1 MNVSLRRYF
10 FYILLLAL
18 GFPLGGFAQNI
29 NVSLFQG
36 QVYRDTFIS
45 QPNNPNLLISP
56 QHGTVSYPENPQH
69 HFNLT
74 YTPGPDFI
82 GQDHIRF
89 RVWKTTGSAITFQ
102 YRDYYFTVAPS
113 RVVAFHD
120 NATTTVGT
128 PVTINVLRNDST
140 TNGVLI
146 LKSIPMVNNGAAT
159 MNAADSTITFTPAP
173 GFEGIAYLNYAV
185 CDDLGACDNGTVSV
199 IVLGQNASLPDTMRI
214 FTKKNTPQNVFVP
227 GDYVLTGSPANGQ
240 YDDSGDVPVYSPN
253 PNYVGKDYILFDYNG
268 VDKVVEVR
276 VLNLGDNGFAFD
288 DQFYMTPYDGERE
301 FNVLAND
308 FYGVNSSCF
317 YVTSAAQYGT
327 VAYVP
332 GQDAKGVVRYT
343 PPAGFTGVDWFTYSV
358 CPPNTPGNVETA
370 TVYVFVSSYEP
381 SASSFYMSTPKR
393 TPLVVGY
400 SVPISQFSFTIEAP
414 AGLGTVTFL
423 EGNVDTLINGQQ
435 VTGYNL
441 ILYVPYDNV
450 DSGTD
455 DFELEYCVLTNGNC
469 SYTKTVKV
477 YVDILDLGDGS
488 GPMCFDDCVWPGDT
502 NFDGAVNME
511 DLLPLGLNMGEVGIP
526 RSEVNLSVWYGQYG
540 DNWND
545 PFQQSP
551 IDMKHLDTD
560 GDSLI
565 TGLDTLAISQ
575 FYGNTHSMTSV
586 KIPFFQYPIVLQG
599 DIFASPGDLVELDML
614 MGSEVDPAKNI
625 YGFTFPFQ
633 YDPGAVVP
641 GSVLINFSSG
651 SWLAYNSPML
661 QMTKNNQEGLVDVGF
676 SRTNGISASG
686 HGEVG
691 AVSFIISDDLDGFR
705 PGPEGL
711 LATVGGGMGT
721 VMNGSG
727 LTYGVKIPEYT
738 IHIVPR
744 ETVADPVSDP
754 SLLKVYPNPSNLGF
768 INLHLNGG
776 QEFERAMVY
785 SLDGRLLYDT
795 GKVLAHRMQLPVNQ
809 LKDGMYFLSVYT
821 PAGVINKKFEVIR

>member
-343 PPAGFTGVDWFTYSV
+343 PPGR
-358 CPPNTPGNVETA
+358 
-370 TVYVFVSSYEP
+370 
-381 SASSFYMSTPKR
+381 FYR
-393 TPLVVGY
+393 
-400 SVPISQFSFTIEAP
+400 
-414 AGLGTVTFL
+414 
-423 EGNVDTLINGQQ
+423 
-435 VTGYNL
+435 
-441 ILYVPYDNV
+441 
-450 DSGTD
+450 
-455 DFELEYCVLTNGNC
+455 
-469 SYTKTVKV
+469 
-477 YVDILDLGDGS
+477 
-488 GPMCFDDCVWPGDT
+488 
-502 NFDGAVNME
+502 
-511 DLLPLGLNMGEVGIP
+511 
-526 RSEVNLSVWYGQYG
+526 R
-540 DNWND
+540 
-545 PFQQSP
+545 
-551 IDMKHLDTD
+551 
-560 GDSLI
+560 
-565 TGLDTLAISQ
+565 
-575 FYGNTHSMTSV
+575 
-586 KIPFFQYPIVLQG
+586 
-599 DIFASPGDLVELDML
+599 
-614 MGSEVDPAKNI
+614 
-625 YGFTFPFQ
+625 
-633 YDPGAVVP
+633 
-641 GSVLINFSSG
+641 
-651 SWLAYNSPML
+651 
-661 QMTKNNQEGLVDVGF
+661 GLVYLFRMPAQHTGQCGN
-676 SRTNGISASG
+676 RNGIRLCEQLRA
-686 HGEVG
+686 
-691 AVSFIISDDLDGFR
+691 FGF
-705 PGPEGL
+705 
-711 LATVGGGMGT
+711 V
-721 VMNGSG
+721 
-727 LTYGVKIPEYT
+727 
-738 IHIVPR
+738 
-744 ETVADPVSDP
+744 
-754 SLLKVYPNPSNLGF
+754 
-768 INLHLNGG
+768 
-776 QEFERAMVY
+776 
-785 SLDGRLLYDT
+785 LLYEHAQTDAF
-795 GKVLAHRMQLPVNQ
+795 GR
-809 LKDGMYFLSVYT
+809 G
-821 PAGVINKKFEVIR
+821 I